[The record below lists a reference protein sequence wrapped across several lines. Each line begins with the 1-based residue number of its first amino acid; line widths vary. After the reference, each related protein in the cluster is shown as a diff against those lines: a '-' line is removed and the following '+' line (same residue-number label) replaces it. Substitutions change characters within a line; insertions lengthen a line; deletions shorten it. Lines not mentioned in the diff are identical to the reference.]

1 MTLPASIRA
10 IWTSAIFAALLFGA
24 TWLVTAP
31 PRQTIPIVA
40 GFALLGGVGPPLLL
54 ALIEQMTRPA
64 GPRKSRRAWLMH
76 LEITL
81 AYAIAGIPFAFLAAY
96 LATLAVKHLGLSLGL
111 IDLRIS
117 GDTGPTAFVLS
128 ILGTFCLTAVVGDF
142 FFYWFHRTLHKSQ
155 ILWQH
160 HKMHHL
166 DPAFDALTGTR
177 HNWMEQLLSV
187 FFIFVPMAILF
198 KMDRLDAVNAG
209 LFNGGIIVL
218 LTIVSY
224 ANHTNMRIQFGWANL
239 IFMSSQTH
247 RIHHS
252 PLAEHRNRNFA
263 AICPIWDVIFVMF
276 YRAKWDEF
284 PLTGLADEKEI
295 QSVWEAQIF
304 PLREWWKM
312 FRAWRRARPATM
324 ALSDEI

>member
-1 MTLPASIRA
+1 MNRPALIKA
-10 IWTSAIFAALLFGA
+10 FAKSALFGGLLFGA
-24 TWLVTAP
+24 TWFITAP
-31 PRQTIPIVA
+31 SRQTIGVVA
-40 GFALLGGVGPPLLL
+40 GYALLGGVGPPVLL

-64 GPRKSRRAWLMH
+64 GPRKSARAWLMH

-81 AYAIAGIPFAFLAAY
+81 VYAIVGIPFAFLAAY
-96 LATLAVKHLGLSLGL
+96 LATLIVKHLGLSLGL

-117 GDTGPTAFVLS
+117 GDTGPGTFALS
-128 ILGTFCLTAVVGDF
+128 ILGTFCLTALVGDF
-142 FFYWFHRTLHKSQ
+142 FFYWFHRTLHMSP

-198 KMDRLDAVNAG
+198 KLDRLDPLNAG

-218 LTIVSY
+218 LTIVGY
-224 ANHTNMRIQFGWANL
+224 ANHTNMRIQFGWL
-239 IFMSSQTH
+239 SHIFMSSQTH

-252 PLAEHRNRNFA
+252 FLPEHWNRNFA
-263 AICPIWDVIFVMF
+263 AICPIWDVIFGTF
-276 YRAKWDEF
+276 YLGKRDEF
-284 PLTGLADEKEI
+284 PLTGVPDKNEKEI

-312 FRAWRRARPATM
+312 YRAWRHTSRTAITV
-324 ALSDEI
+324 SD

>member
-10 IWTSAIFAALLFGA
+10 IWTSALFAALLFGA

-31 PRQTIPIVA
+31 PRQTIAIVA
-40 GFALLGGVGPPLLL
+40 GYALLGGVGPPLLL

-117 GDTGPTAFVLS
+117 GDTGPTTFVLS

-142 FFYWFHRTLHKSQ
+142 FFYWFHRTLHMSP

-198 KMDRLDAVNAG
+198 KMDRLDALNAG

-263 AICPIWDVIFVMF
+263 AICPIWDVIFGTF
-276 YRAKWDEF
+276 YRAEWDEF

-312 FRAWRRARPATM
+312 FRAWRRARPAAM
-324 ALSDEI
+324 ALSD